1 MTKNRGDP
9 MGKKISMD
17 AAAKELG
24 ISKTGVRRLISRGE
38 LRAFRVGRAT
48 IRVDTDDIAKVYRL
62 VVPSGDRG

>member
-1 MTKNRGDP
+1 

-17 AAAKELG
+17 AAAEELG

-48 IRVDTDDIAKVYRL
+48 IRVDTDDLVKAFKP
-62 VVPSGDRG
+62 VVPSGKP